1 MILFKKINFQ
11 TPKLGTCSA
20 LVERTCAKSDLNQ
33 TSHGSQFQIKI
44 VSPEEKQACCD
55 ILVECSN
62 IILNILEKNT
72 DSKMLN
78 DENQNHGF
86 LEAKALLERFKEAG
100 DRNIS
105 TESYLRAEFQTNEG
119 ALENVKP
126 TYSGDVGSQIRKL
139 LSENV
144 IQRNNVGLLH
154 EGSEKFLLVLHD
166 KNRLSLLALSS
177 LLSKKSAGASMAVS
191 RQSTTN
197 ISFSIMSMAVSGK

>member
-1 MILFKKINFQ
+1 
-11 TPKLGTCSA
+11 
-20 LVERTCAKSDLNQ
+20 
-33 TSHGSQFQIKI
+33 
-44 VSPEEKQACCD
+44 
-55 ILVECSN
+55 
-62 IILNILEKNT
+62 
-72 DSKMLN
+72 MLN
-78 DENQNHGF
+78 DENRNHGF
-86 LEAKALLERFKEAG
+86 LEAKALLEKFKEAG
-100 DRNIS
+100 DRNIL

-126 TYSGDVGSQIRKL
+126 TYSGDVGSQIRKI